1 MLQLIFFIPLQ
12 FPDTRALSRTI
23 FSDTILR
30 HRWSRTD
37 EPTSR
42 PHQTRSFRTILLR
55 YWSPNQT
62 NFSESDNQTKPMSVC
77 QTNRPD
83 QTTFHQSTNQL
94 DIFTARP
101 TCRQN
106 ANELLLIQVRSIPY
120 GLGQGR
126 LIYKALDEPCKAYYP
141 HTFGLKSLD
150 FYFRL

>member
-1 MLQLIFFIPLQ
+1 MYLQ
-12 FPDTRALSRTI
+12 
-23 FSDTILR
+23 FSDTHVHTPSKTISSVTFWWD
-30 HRWSRTD
+30 HWSRTA
-37 EPTSR
+37 TSR
-42 PHQTRSFRTILLR
+42 PDQTRSFQTFVQTILLT
-55 YWSPNQT
+55 YWPPNQT
-62 NFSESDNQTKPMSVC
+62 NFSQSDHQTKPMSVC

-83 QTTFHQSTNQL
+83 QTTFPQSTNQL

-126 LIYKALDEPCKAYYP
+126 LIYRALDEPCKAYFP